1 MIAIAVL
8 AAQYAGT
15 LDLLGTARVDARL
28 SDPLNLVEVSNRTE
42 QIVIAGDAF
51 LTATGRLHVSDRR
64 WDYTLTYSPSFT
76 APDLELEFD
85 SVPAGTTTPTSI
97 QAATASIAW
106 HDRFASVIVS
116 ESASYGALSTAL
128 PYQAQGT
135 AAGQTATAAP
145 AMTPGQTMS
154 AGQTAATGQTTLL
167 SAEKTVPFGSSNTS
181 ATLTLRPERRTTVT
195 VTGGYVSSG
204 GLDPKARSVLP
215 EQFGPSASASV
226 GYATTP
232 ADRLFTV
239 ASAQDTT
246 TVGPCPP
253 PLFGPPPPGP
263 PFCRTETPIA
273 QIEET
278 LRHQL
283 SSAANLSVGA
293 GLAVSVVQAL
303 VTSTLVTPTQV
314 QDRNLAILPVA
325 GVTYS
330 QQLNPTGT
338 HSLLLSSQLGPNVDL
353 FTGLLSERL
362 QTLAALT
369 DQVAPMVTLALTAG
383 VLRSLPFPTT
393 SYALTI
399 VSAGAEA
406 RIYLTKQLDLL
417 LGEQNV
423 WQYEVGYPSPV
434 VSLVGYA
441 GVTARAP
448 TLHF

>member
-15 LDLLGTARVDARL
+15 LDLLGTARVDARV
-28 SDPLNLVEVSNRTE
+28 SDPLNLVDVSNRTE

-85 SVPAGTTTPTSI
+85 SVPPGTTTPTSI

-135 AAGQTATAAP
+135 AAGQTATAAQ

-154 AGQTAATGQTTLL
+154 AGQTAATGQTALL
-167 SAEKTVPFGSSNTS
+167 SVEKTVPFGSSNTS

-204 GLDPKARSVLP
+204 GLDPDARKVLP
-215 EQFGPSASASV
+215 EQFGPSASASL
-226 GYATTP
+226 GYATSP

-246 TVGPCPP
+246 TIGPCPP
-253 PLFGPPPPGP
+253 PLFGPAPPGA

-283 SSAANLSVGA
+283 SSAATLSVGA
-293 GLAVSVVQAL
+293 GLAVSVVQ
-303 VTSTLVTPTQV
+303 TLVTPTQV
-314 QDRNLAILPVA
+314 EDRNLAILPVA
-325 GVTYS
+325 GVIYS
-330 QQLNPTGT
+330 LQLNPTGT
-338 HSLLLSSQLGPNVDL
+338 HSLLLSSQLSPNVDL

-369 DQVAPMVTLALTAG
+369 DQVAPRVTLALTAG

-393 SYALTI
+393 SYALTT
-399 VSAGAEA
+399 VSGGAEA
-406 RIYLTKQLDLL
+406 RIYLTQQIDLL

-423 WQYEVGYPSPV
+423 WQEEAGYASQP